1 MIVLE
6 MNWSMKTIL
15 IYLRSSN
22 RNEIAHLQKEQNV
35 TWSHACGLQIP
46 KYYLSGI
53 SIWNTAE
60 YN

>member
-1 MIVLE
+1 
-6 MNWSMKTIL
+6 MKTIL